1 MKGILEGKVGSIAG
15 EGEEELMREKWVFWR
30 CTQIQKKRGLVGHEA
45 MNFGGPILTPI
56 NEVIALQLVVVG
68 FVINTKIIGWGGD
81 NKIHAL
87 GS

>member
-56 NEVIALQLVVVG
+56 NEFIKFQFVLVGSVV
-68 FVINTKIIGWGGD
+68 D
-81 NKIHAL
+81 
-87 GS
+87 S